1 MGSIQAAQA
10 GAEEPASS
18 SGLGSSDDCSIYS
31 SAAAPGV
38 LLLPGLH
45 KLAPERS
52 NAWTRAV
59 LGKLQPQHVLLL
71 GAVQVSCAITCTP
84 GTPSGRSHV
93 INLEQ
98 SP

>member
-10 GAEEPASS
+10 GADEPASS

-45 KLAPERS
+45 KLAPERA

-71 GAVQVSCAITCTP
+71 GAVQVSCASTCTSD
-84 GTPSGRSHV
+84 GAAGRSRV

-98 SP
+98 SS